1 MVFDKKVYTA
11 MVMIGLWALL
21 IFFGSLNMKQVSY
34 ISRLSMIV
42 LFAELLYI
50 NLEII
55 MRVYILKQNGV
66 GADLRSF
73 DKPMVPNFFIFMAS
87 SAGQYEGNPIIPAIY
102 SNSRS
107 KKNVSRSL
115 SFAIGIIASYVIISS
130 PLSIEAFGNKVQEII
145 FMNLDSSHGF

>member
-11 MVMIGLWALL
+11 MVMIALWALL
-21 IFFGSLNMKQVSY
+21 MFFGSLNMKQVSY

-55 MRVYILKQNGV
+55 MRVYIMKQNGV

-87 SAGQYEGNPIIPAIY
+87 SAG
-102 SNSRS
+102 
-107 KKNVSRSL
+107 
-115 SFAIGIIASYVIISS
+115 
-130 PLSIEAFGNKVQEII
+130 
-145 FMNLDSSHGF
+145 